1 LKAPPLSR
9 KRKENN
15 GPALSYGPWASMRR
29 ARKARPNKRSSRLRR
44 TTSLE
49 TNQLTAELLAWRSTT
64 NSGLIYL
71 AVSLPRLQRGEK
83 KISGDSDEALSPA
96 SGGRGHGH
104 QLPPGGHHPQ
114 GNLPASSV
122 LPLGSTDLPLIF
134 SIQSSPSSLTH
145 GRLGFS
151 HAHTSLQTTPNHRG
165 NRPGSPQLSCK
176 NRSHNTQQVLVKNV
190 SVTCC

>member
-1 LKAPPLSR
+1 MKAPPLSR

-114 GNLPASSV
+114 GNLPASTV
-122 LPLGSTDLPLIF
+122 LPLGSTDLPTILSTEF
-134 SIQSSPSSLTH
+134 SKLPH
-145 GRLGFS
+145 PWPARLQPRPHVAADDAEPPRKPTRF
-151 HAHTSLQTTPNHRG
+151 ATALLQK
-165 NRPGSPQLSCK
+165 S
-176 NRSHNTQQVLVKNV
+176 
-190 SVTCC
+190 

>member
-1 LKAPPLSR
+1 MLQDSKT
-9 KRKENN
+9 
-15 GPALSYGPWASMRR
+15 G
-29 ARKARPNKRSSRLRR
+29 PNKAASRLRR
-44 TTSLE
+44 TTSSE
-49 TNQLTAELLAWRSTT
+49 TNQLTAELLAWRGGRQRTPAS
-64 NSGLIYL
+64 S
-71 AVSLPRLQRGEK
+71 SLPSLCLVSNGEGK